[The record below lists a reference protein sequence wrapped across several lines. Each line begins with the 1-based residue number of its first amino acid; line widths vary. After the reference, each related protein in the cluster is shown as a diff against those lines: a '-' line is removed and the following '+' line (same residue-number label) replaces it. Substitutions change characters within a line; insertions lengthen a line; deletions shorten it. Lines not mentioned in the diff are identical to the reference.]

1 MAYFGLPSNLL
12 FTFGSSTSF
21 SLFFTE
27 GQNDIDTSYVLAQF
41 NGKKQLTCIIFIYGF
56 LVDIAHPCRSF
67 RRPYDSR
74 PQSVHYNQK
83 RIELKKALTYVLKE
97 CHEK

>member
-1 MAYFGLPSNLL
+1 MSIFKRNILLILHHSIYLVAQQKLKMKILSILYMKQQMAYFGLPSNLL

-41 NGKKQLTCIIFIYGF
+41 NGKKQLTRIIFYLRLLG
-56 LVDIAHPCRSF
+56 
-67 RRPYDSR
+67 
-74 PQSVHYNQK
+74 
-83 RIELKKALTYVLKE
+83 
-97 CHEK
+97 